1 MKIFGLLITLLL
13 LISAVAAMT
22 YDERVWEAKKAVVS
36 VNTLMPDKFQSFNVQ
51 VDENNSMN
59 VWFTDTNT
67 NYLSNCLSG
76 ILGAYHSACLTQP
89 DMGNLNIY
97 IGSKE
102 KPLYAM
108 YCTKAESNA
117 IWKDLNTVDNNLL
130 ANLISKLV
138 SNAVNLNPMYK
149 LSFAGPT
156 TAWAGVGNGSQGGS
170 DRLNIL
176 GSNAVPEDDLPVT
189 PLGIGW

>member
-1 MKIFGLLITLLL
+1 
-13 LISAVAAMT
+13 MT

-36 VNTLMPDKFQSFNVQ
+36 VNLLMPDQFQSFNVQ

-59 VWFTDTNT
+59 VWFTYANT
-67 NYLSNCLSG
+67 NALSNCMSG

-89 DMGNLNIY
+89 DMGDLNIY

-102 KPLYAM
+102 APLYFM
-108 YCTKAESNA
+108 HCIKTESNA
-117 IWKDLNTVDNNLL
+117 IWKDLNSVDNNALN
-130 ANLISKLV
+130 NLISKLV

-149 LSFAGPT
+149 HSFAGPT
-156 TAWAGVGNGSQGGS
+156 AAWAGVGNGSQGGS
-170 DRLNIL
+170 DNLNII
-176 GSNAVPEDDLPVT
+176 GSNAVPEDALPAT

>member
-1 MKIFGLLITLLL
+1 MKILRLLVVLLL
-13 LISAVAAMT
+13 LMSSVAAMT
-22 YDERVWEAKKAVVS
+22 NDERTWEAKKAVVS
-36 VNTLMPDKFQSFNVQ
+36 INTLMPDKFQSFEVQ

-59 VWFTDTNT
+59 VWFTYANS

-89 DMGNLNIY
+89 DMGGLNIY

-117 IWKDLNTVDNNLL
+117 IWIDLKTVDNNLL

-138 SNAVNLNPMYK
+138 TNAVNLNPMYK
-149 LSFAGPT
+149 QSFAGPT
-156 TAWAGVGNGSQGGS
+156 AAWADVGNGSQGGS
-170 DRLNIL
+170 DHLNIL
-176 GSNAVPEDDLPVT
+176 GPNAVPEDDLPVT

>member
-1 MKIFGLLITLLL
+1 
-13 LISAVAAMT
+13 MT

-36 VNTLMPDKFQSFNVQ
+36 VNLLMPDQFQSFNVQ

-59 VWFTDTNT
+59 VWFTYANS

-89 DMGNLNIY
+89 DMGDLNIY

-102 KPLYAM
+102 APLYSM
-108 YCTKAESNA
+108 HSIKTESNA

-138 SNAVNLNPMYK
+138 SNAVNLKPMYK
-149 LSFAGPT
+149 QSFAGPT
-156 TAWAGVGNGSQGGS
+156 AAWAGVGGGAQGGL
-170 DRLNIL
+170 DNVNIL
-176 GSNAVPEDDLPVT
+176 GSNAVPEDALPMT

>member
-13 LISAVAAMT
+13 LIPTVVAMT
-22 YDERVWEAKKAVVS
+22 NDERTWEAKKAVVS
-36 VNTLMPDKFQSFNVQ
+36 INTLMPDKFQSFGVQ
-51 VDENNSMN
+51 VDGNNSMN
-59 VWFTDTNT
+59 VWFTYASS
-67 NYLSNCLSG
+67 NYLSTCLSG

-102 KPLYAM
+102 NPLYAM
-108 YCTKAESNA
+108 HCTKAESNA
-117 IWKDLNTVDNNLL
+117 IWIDLKTVDNNLL

-149 LSFAGPT
+149 QSFAGPT
-156 TAWAGVGNGSQGGS
+156 AAWAGVGNGSQGGS
-170 DRLNIL
+170 DNLNIL
-176 GSNAVPEDDLPVT
+176 GSKADPEDDLPAT
-189 PLGIGW
+189 PLGVGW

>member
-1 MKIFGLLITLLL
+1 MKTFGLSVALLL
-13 LISAVAAMT
+13 LISMVAAMT
-22 YDERVWEAKKAVVS
+22 DDERTWEAKKAVVS
-36 VNTLMPDKFQSFNVQ
+36 VNLLMPDQFQSFNVQ
-51 VDENNSMN
+51 IDENNSMN
-59 VWFTDTNT
+59 VWFTYANS
-67 NYLSNCLSG
+67 NSLSNCMSG

-89 DMGNLNIY
+89 DMGNLKIY

-108 YCTKAESNA
+108 YCTKAESTA

-138 SNAVNLNPMYK
+138 TNAVNLNPMYK
-149 LSFAGPT
+149 QSFAGPT
-156 TAWAGVGNGSQGGS
+156 AAWAGVGNGSQGGS
-170 DRLNIL
+170 DNLNII
-176 GSNAVPEDDLPVT
+176 GSNAVPEDALPAT